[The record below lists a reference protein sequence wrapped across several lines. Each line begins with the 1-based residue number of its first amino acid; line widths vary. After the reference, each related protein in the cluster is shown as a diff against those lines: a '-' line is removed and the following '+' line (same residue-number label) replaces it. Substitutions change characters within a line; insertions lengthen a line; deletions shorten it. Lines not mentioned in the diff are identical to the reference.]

1 MTHVLAAEGGYQL
14 FHFRGIEW
22 FWLVFSVA
30 TALLS
35 IAVGFYL
42 VRGVIAADQG
52 TPTMKE
58 IAGAIQEGAMAY
70 LRRQFRTI
78 AIIVVPLAVLVF
90 FTSTHIVKP
99 GGAEALSFVQSG
111 AFRTLAFL
119 AGATMSGL
127 TGFIGMSLAV
137 RGNVRTAAAAKSGSL
152 PAALRVAFRTGGVA
166 GMFTVGLGLV
176 GATVIIMLA
185 QNTSTA
191 ILIGFGFGGS
201 LLALFMRV
209 GGGIFT
215 KAADVGADLVG
226 KVEAGIPED
235 DPRNAAT
242 IADNVGDNV
251 GDCAGMA
258 ADLFESY
265 EVTLVASIILGVA
278 AFNSIGANPVLGL
291 IFPLVVRAIGV
302 LASIIGVFAVRAT
315 DNDRTAMAPINR
327 GFLTAGVLTVIGTG
341 LVAVLYVGNHHPGHG
356 LLANEGWRC
365 FGAVLVGLVL
375 AQVVSKLTEYYTST
389 ETSPVREIAE
399 ASRTGPA
406 TTVLAGISSGLES
419 TVFAILAI
427 AVTLGVAIALG
438 GGNIQFSLY
447 LVALAG
453 MGMLATT
460 GVVVSEDT
468 FGPVA
473 DNAAGIAE
481 MSGEF
486 GGEPERIMVSLDAV
500 GNTTKAV
507 TKGFAI
513 GSAVIA
519 AVALFAS
526 FIETIGTELNLGK
539 TGSALFHDLATQI
552 NVADPK
558 TFIGL
563 LVGGSIAFMFS
574 ALAIRAVG
582 RSAGTVVQEVRR
594 QFREHPGIMDYTEKP
609 EYGRVID
616 ICTTSAL
623 RELATPALLAVL
635 SPVIIGFGINYLA
648 LGAFLAAVILTGQL
662 MAVFLSN
669 SGGAW
674 DNAKKY
680 IEDGHEGGKGS
691 EAHKAAVIG
700 DTVGDPFKDTAG
712 PALNPLIKVMNLV
725 SLLILPVVISTRH
738 NDAARFSIAGA
749 ALVVVAV
756 AVAYSKRRVSSMTS
770 DEVAVERLVPEDGV
784 GAETPPEKIA
794 LEALDR
800 WIYDLGD
807 EEHEL
812 RQQLRQAKQGLEAD
826 LKASLADGGSGRQ
839 TATKAPAKRAAK
851 KKAAASA
858 RAAQTRTKRQ

>member
-1 MTHVLAAEGGYQL
+1 MHGLLAAEGGWQAFEL
-14 FHFRGIEW
+14 GGTEW
-22 FWLVFSVA
+22 ALLIFSA
-30 TALLS
+30 ITALV
-35 IAVGFYL
+35 AVGVGVFL
-42 VRGVIAADQG
+42 MRGVLAADQG
-52 TPTMKE
+52 TPKMIE
-58 IAGAIQEGAMAY
+58 IATAIQEGALAY

-78 AIIVVPLAVLVF
+78 AIILVPVALIVF
-90 FTSTHIVKP
+90 FTSTEIVKP
-99 GGAEALSFVQSG
+99 GGDVALTYAQSG
-111 AFRTLAFL
+111 FFRTCAFL
-119 AGATMSGL
+119 AGCLMSGL

-137 RGNVRTAAAAKSGSL
+137 RGNVRTAAAARSGSL
-152 PAALRVAFRTGGVA
+152 PAALKVAFRTGGVA
-166 GMFTVGLGLV
+166 GMFTVGLGLL
-176 GATVIIMLA
+176 GATLIIMIF
-185 QNTSTA
+185 QNTSSA
-191 ILIGFGFGGS
+191 ILVGFGFGGS
-201 LLALFMRV
+201 LLALFLRV

-235 DPRNAAT
+235 DPRNPAT

-265 EVTLVASIILGVA
+265 EVTLVASIILGVS
-278 AFNSIGANPVLGL
+278 AFVSIYPTEPKKWAIGL
-291 IFPLVVRAIGV
+291 VFPLAARALGVV
-302 LASIIGVFAVRAT
+302 ASIVGVFAVRAT
-315 DNDRTAMAPINR
+315 DKDKSAMAPINR
-327 GFLTAGVLTVIGTG
+327 GFLTAGILTVLFTLALSLG
-341 LVAVLYVGNHHPGHG
+341 YVGNDPGTIE
-356 LLANEGWRC
+356 NVGWRM
-365 FGAVLVGLVL
+365 FGAVVIGLVL
-375 AQVVSKLTEYYTST
+375 AQVASRITEYFTST

-399 ASRTGPA
+399 SARTGPA
-406 TTVLAGISSGLES
+406 TVVLSGTSSGLES
-419 TVFAILAI
+419 SVWAIIAI
-427 AVTLGVAIALG
+427 AIAIGAAAGLGA
-438 GGNIQFSLY
+438 GNIQFSFY
-447 LVALAG
+447 LVALTG

-486 GGEPERIMVSLDAV
+486 SGEPERIMVSLDAV

-526 FIETIGTELNLGK
+526 FTETIAQETFKDVAGAIRDANVT
-539 TGSALFHDLATQI
+539 SVFDLVPI

-563 LVGGSIAFMFS
+563 LVGGSIAFLFS

-582 RSAGTVVQEVRR
+582 RTAGVVVQEVRR
-594 QFREHPGIMDYTEKP
+594 QFADGEIMAGRRRPDYAP
-609 EYGRVID
+609 VID
-616 ICTTSAL
+616 ICTTASL

-635 SPVIIGFGINYLA
+635 TPVIIGFGINVYA

-662 MAVFLSN
+662 MANYLSN
-669 SGGAW
+669 AGGAW

-725 SLLILPVVISTRH
+725 SLLMLPAMISLDD
-738 NDAARFSIAGA
+738 NDAARYAIAGA
-749 ALVVVAV
+749 ALLVLLA
-756 AVAYSKRRVSSMTS
+756 AIAFSKRKAPGMMS
-770 DEVAVERLVPEDGV
+770 DADVEAAIAADTAQAAAVMNGDRDAILAQAIEQW
-784 GAETPPEKIA
+784 
-794 LEALDR
+794 LD
-800 WIYDLGD
+800 DLGH
-807 EEHEL
+807 EEHDL
-812 RQQLRQAKQGLEAD
+812 RARLLEVKST
-826 LKASLADGGSGRQ
+826 LK
-839 TATKAPAKRAAK
+839 TT
-851 KKAAASA
+851 
-858 RAAQTRTKRQ
+858 